1 MPDLDRSGDYKD
13 VKASKIRMKETK
25 AEKADR
31 IYRKEQQ
38 RLSRE
43 SQRISRANGYAV
55 SPPRRDRSVESISP
69 PRNAAKRTYQDT
81 QEEEEEEAGQ
91 GEWMGGYGRRA
102 REELEKREWEDKIN
116 WMAGSLNVEDPFG
129 SSWGFAGFS
138 HGLEDLHIPRRF
150 REAAGLGSGSR
161 GDPGPSS
168 SSRNG
173 RRAVDEVTMNGGPA
187 PPLGQMTE
195 DEYSTWVREGMYRLK
210 HRSELEAAER
220 RRKDKEEKERL
231 REIEREKAQ
240 REEQKR
246 IKRLKKQKGEDE
258 ERKRQNERTRW
269 RERWKSLAEKDADVI
284 QIDMSFNDIPWPI
297 YRHRPTHSSHIT
309 IDHLSLDNIRTFIHA
324 NAEDLAEDGKVDI
337 RKTIREA
344 IRNYHPDRFNSRI
357 LVRVKEEDK
366 AMVKE
371 GVGLVSGLLNDLV
384 REIR

>member
-1 MPDLDRSGDYKD
+1 MPESDRSGDYKD
-13 VKASKIRMKETK
+13 IKASKIRMKETK

-69 PRNAAKRTYQDT
+69 PRNQTKRTYQET
-81 QEEEEEEAGQ
+81 QEEEAGQ

-102 REELEKREWEDKIN
+102 REEVEKREWEDKIN

-129 SSWGFAGFS
+129 PSWGFAGFS
-138 HGLEDLHIPRRF
+138 QGLEDIHIPRRF
-150 REAAGLGSGSR
+150 REAAGLGLR
-161 GDPGPSS
+161 GDPGPS

-187 PPLGQMTE
+187 PPLGRMTE

-210 HRSELEAAER
+210 HRSEIEAAER
-220 RRKDKEEKERL
+220 KRKEKEEKERL
-231 REIEREKAQ
+231 KETEREKAQ

-258 ERKRQNERTRW
+258 EKKRQNERTRW
-269 RERWKSLAEKDADVI
+269 RERWKNLAEKDADVV

-297 YRHRPTHSSHIT
+297 YRPTHSSHIT
-309 IDHLSLDNIRTFIHA
+309 IDHLSLENIRTFIHA

-357 LVRVKEEDK
+357 LVRVKEKDK
-366 AMVKE
+366 EMVKE

-384 REIR
+384 KEIR